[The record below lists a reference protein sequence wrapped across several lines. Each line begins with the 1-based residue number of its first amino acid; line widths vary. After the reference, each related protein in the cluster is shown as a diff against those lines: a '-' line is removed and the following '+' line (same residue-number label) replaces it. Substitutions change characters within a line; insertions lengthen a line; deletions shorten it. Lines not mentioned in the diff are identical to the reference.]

1 MKVLPMWRSGC
12 FSLPKRLAAGS
23 LAACLLLAQPATFA
37 AAGDELR
44 GIIEID
50 DPVVKRMQVVP
61 ISEAP
66 RKDYWPR
73 VVEGIKWA
81 YRERPAELKD
91 WEALGLS
98 LAGQRRRVVVRT
110 IEDAIGKLPYTVD
123 QPRDYWQTP
132 METAERGF
140 RGDCEDYAALAFFTL
155 LLAGLPQEDI
165 LAMMGRDR
173 RGNAHAVVLV
183 RDEDPKVW
191 LLLDFADPG
200 ATPSWRS
207 GFSPVSFGNLTHVGL
222 NVTKK

>member
-98 LAGQRRRVVVRT
+98 LAGQRRR
-110 IEDAIGKLPYTVD
+110 
-123 QPRDYWQTP
+123 
-132 METAERGF
+132 F
-140 RGDCEDYAALAFFTL
+140 RFSD
-155 LLAGLPQEDI
+155 P
-165 LAMMGRDR
+165 R
-173 RGNAHAVVLV
+173 RG
-183 RDEDPKVW
+183 E
-191 LLLDFADPG
+191 
-200 ATPSWRS
+200 
-207 GFSPVSFGNLTHVGL
+207 PVHFGPRLGSRGCTGPQH
-222 NVTKK
+222 